1 MAARINSRSKST
13 SCHQSMIVRFNQVT
27 AQVNSKPGW
36 GRVET
41 SRLSDAGA
49 LTQFGASLQVLS
61 PGAKASIRH
70 WHEHV
75 DEFLFVISGEVTVT
89 EDDGH
94 HKLGPGDSACWPA
107 GVANGH
113 TVSNRSDFPCSYL
126 IVGTRGPDQAGHYV
140 PDPDVPG
147 SSAA

>member
-1 MAARINSRSKST
+1 
-13 SCHQSMIVRFNQVT
+13 MIVRHNQVSPV
-27 AQVNSKPGW
+27 VNSKPGW
-36 GRVET
+36 GRVEP
-41 SRLSDAGA
+41 SRLSDVGA
-49 LTQFGASLQVLS
+49 LTQFGASVQGLR

-94 HKLGPGDSACWPA
+94 HTLVPGDSACWPA

-113 TVSNRSDFPCSYL
+113 TVSNRSNDPCSYL
-126 IVGTRGPDQAGHYV
+126 IVGTRGPDQSGHYV
-140 PDPDVPG
+140 SDPDVPHP
-147 SSAA
+147 SDA

>member
-1 MAARINSRSKST
+1 
-13 SCHQSMIVRFNQVT
+13 MIVRHNQVSPE
-27 AQVNSKPGW
+27 VNSKPGW

-41 SRLSDAGA
+41 SRLSDVGA
-49 LTQFGASLQVLS
+49 LTQFGASVQVLL

-94 HKLGPGDSACWPA
+94 HKLVPGDCACWPA

-113 TVSNRSDFPCSYL
+113 TVSNRSNSACSYL
-126 IVGTRGPDQAGHYV
+126 IVGTRGPDQSGHYV
-140 PDPDVPG
+140 SDPDVPYP
-147 SSAA
+147 SDA

>member
-1 MAARINSRSKST
+1 
-13 SCHQSMIVRFNQVT
+13 MIVRHNQVSPE
-27 AQVNSKPGW
+27 VNSKPGW

-41 SRLSDAGA
+41 SRLSDVGA
-49 LTQFGASLQVLS
+49 LTQFGASVQVLL

-94 HKLGPGDSACWPA
+94 HTLVPGDSACWPA

-113 TVSNRSDFPCSYL
+113 TVSNRSNDPCSYL
-126 IVGTRGPDQAGHYV
+126 IVGTRGPDQSGHYV
-140 PDPDVPG
+140 SDPDVPHP
-147 SSAA
+147 SDA

>member
-1 MAARINSRSKST
+1 
-13 SCHQSMIVRFNQVT
+13 MIVRHNQVSPE
-27 AQVNSKPGW
+27 VNSKPGW
-36 GRVET
+36 GHVET
-41 SRLSDAGA
+41 WRLSDVGA
-49 LTQFGASLQVLS
+49 ITQFGASVQVLL

-94 HKLGPGDSACWPA
+94 HTLVPGDSACWPA

-113 TVSNRSDFPCSYL
+113 TVSNRSGSPCSYL
-126 IVGTRGPDQAGHYV
+126 IVGTRGPDQSGHYV
-140 PDPDVPG
+140 SDPDVPHP
-147 SSAA
+147 SDA